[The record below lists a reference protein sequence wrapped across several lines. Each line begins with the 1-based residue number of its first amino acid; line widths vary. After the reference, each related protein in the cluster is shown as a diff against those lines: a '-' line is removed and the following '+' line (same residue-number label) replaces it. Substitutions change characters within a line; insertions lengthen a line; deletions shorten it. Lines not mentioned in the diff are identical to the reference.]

1 MKKTFVKALALT
13 LTAVILV
20 CTLVSCGKTVSGTY
34 GSEIEFL
41 GQKWEVT
48 YKFSGKN
55 VEAESKATV
64 LGQVNSKTAKGT
76 YEISENDDG
85 TLEITFDFEEETDIF
100 KNKTLTFSEGEDY
113 IKLAGIEYKKK

>member
-1 MKKTFVKALALT
+1 MLALT
-13 LTAVILV
+13 LTAVLLV
-20 CTLVSCGKTVSGTY
+20 CTLISCGKTVSGTY
-34 GSEIEFL
+34 ASEIDVL

-55 VEAESKATV
+55 VEAESKATI

-76 YEISENDDG
+76 YEITENDNG
-85 TLEITFDFEEETDIF
+85 TMEITFNFEEETDIF

-113 IKLAGIEYKKK
+113 IKLAGIKYEKK